1 MRMRFAAMLEEH
13 MLAMRSIDADRV
25 SEMADD
31 MVRVLC
37 GGGKLLVCGNGGSAA
52 DAQHFAAEMT
62 VRFET
67 DRKALPAI
75 AITTDSSA
83 LTAASNDFG
92 YKSVFSR
99 MVEALG
105 RPDDALLSL
114 STSGR
119 SENVIRAQDAAKSV
133 GMRTWAITGEDGS
146 SPLADGA
153 DISLR
158 IRGRTARVQEATIVV
173 LHHLAAAADASF

>member
-1 MRMRFAAMLEEH
+1 MRFSAMLEEH
-13 MLAMRSIDADRV
+13 MRAVRSIDVARV

-31 MVRVLC
+31 MVRVLR

-83 LTAASNDFG
+83 VTAAANDFG

-119 SENVIRAQDAAKSV
+119 SENVVRAQDAAKSL
-133 GMRTWAITGEDGS
+133 GMRTWAITGDDG
-146 SPLADGA
+146 PLADEA

-173 LHHLAAAADASF
+173 LHHLAASADASF

>member
-1 MRMRFAAMLEEH
+1 MRFADMLEEH
-13 MLAMRSIDADRV
+13 IRAMRSIGADRV
-25 SEMADD
+25 SEMAAD
-31 MVRVLC
+31 MVRVLRS
-37 GGGKLLVCGNGGSAA
+37 GGKLLACGNGGSAA
-52 DAQHFAAEMT
+52 DAQHFAAELA

-83 LTAASNDFG
+83 LTAAANDFG
-92 YKSVFSR
+92 YERAFSR

-105 RPDDALLSL
+105 RPGDALLSL

-119 SENVIRAQDAAKSV
+119 SENAIRAQETANSL
-133 GMRTWAITGEDGS
+133 GMRTWAITGEGE
-146 SPLADGA
+146 SPLAAAA

-158 IRGRTARVQEATIVV
+158 LSGCTARVQEATIVV
-173 LHHLAAAADASF
+173 LHYLASVADTSF

>member
-1 MRMRFAAMLEEH
+1 MRFADMLEEH
-13 MLAMRSIDADRV
+13 MRAVRSIDADRV

-31 MVRVLC
+31 MVRVLR

-52 DAQHFAAEMT
+52 DAQHFAAELS

-67 DRKALPAI
+67 DRRALPAI

-83 LTAASNDFG
+83 VTAAANDFG
-92 YKSVFSR
+92 YGSVFSR

-119 SENVIRAQDAAKSV
+119 SENAIRAQDAAKSL
-133 GMRTWAITGEDGS
+133 GMRTWAITGGGE
-146 SPLADGA
+146 SPLAAGA

-158 IRGRTARVQEATIVV
+158 ICGRTARVQEATIVV
-173 LHHLAAAADASF
+173 LHYLASAADASF

>member
-1 MRMRFAAMLEEH
+1 MLEAH
-13 MLAMRSIDADRV
+13 VRAMRSIDADCV

-31 MVRVLC
+31 MVKVLRR
-37 GGGKLLVCGNGGSAA
+37 GGNLLTCGNGGSAA
-52 DAQHFAAEMT
+52 DAQHFAAELS

-67 DRKALPAI
+67 DRRALPAI

-83 LTAASNDFG
+83 LTAAANDFG
-92 YKSVFSR
+92 YERVFSR

-105 RPDDALLSL
+105 RQGDALLSL

-119 SENVIRAQDAAKSV
+119 SKNVILAQEAAKSL
-133 GMRTWAITGEDGS
+133 GMRTWAITGEGE
-146 SPLADGA
+146 SPLAVAA

-158 IRGRTARVQEATIVV
+158 LPGCTARIQEATIVV
-173 LHHLAAAADASF
+173 LHYLALAADASF

>member
-1 MRMRFAAMLEEH
+1 MRFSAMLEEH
-13 MLAMRSIDADRV
+13 IRAMRSIDVDRV
-25 SEMADD
+25 SEMAAD
-31 MVRVLC
+31 MVRTLRD
-37 GGGKLLVCGNGGSAA
+37 GGKLLVCGNGGSAA
-52 DAQHFAAEMT
+52 DAQHFAAELS

-83 LTAASNDFG
+83 LTAAANDFG
-92 YKSVFSR
+92 YKRVFSR

-105 RPDDALLSL
+105 RPGDAILLL

-119 SENVIRAQDAAKSV
+119 SESVIHAQEVAKSL
-133 GMRTWAITGEDGS
+133 GMRTWTITGEGE
-146 SPLADGA
+146 SPLAAAA

-158 IRGRTARVQEATIVV
+158 LHGSTARVQEATIVV
-173 LHHLAAAADASF
+173 LHHLAATADASF

>member
-1 MRMRFAAMLEEH
+1 MRFADMLEEH
-13 MLAMRSIDADRV
+13 MLAVRSIDADRV
-25 SEMADD
+25 AEMADD
-31 MVRVLC
+31 MVRVLR

-52 DAQHFAAEMT
+52 DAQHFAAEMA

-67 DRKALPAI
+67 DRRALPAI

-83 LTAASNDFG
+83 LTAAANDFG
-92 YKSVFSR
+92 YGSVFSR
-99 MVEALG
+99 AVEALG
-105 RPDDALLSL
+105 SPGDAVLSL

-119 SENVIRAQDAAKSV
+119 SESVIRAQEAAKSI

-146 SPLADGA
+146 SPLADAA

-173 LHHLAAAADASF
+173 LHHFASVADASF

>member
-1 MRMRFAAMLEEH
+1 MIDFDAVLEEH
-13 MLAMRSIDADRV
+13 MLAMRSIDVRCL
-25 SEMADD
+25 SEMGDD
-31 MVRVLC
+31 MVRILR
-37 GGGKLLVCGNGGSAA
+37 GGGKLLICGNGGSAA
-52 DAQHFAAEMT
+52 DAQHFAAELA

-67 DRKALPAI
+67 DRRALPAI

-83 LTAASNDFG
+83 LTAAANDFG
-92 YKSVFSR
+92 YECVFSR

-119 SENVIRAQDAAKSV
+119 SKNAIRAQKVAKSL
-133 GMRTWAITGEDGS
+133 GMRTWAITGEGE
-146 SPLADGA
+146 SPLASGA

-158 IRGRTARVQEATIVV
+158 IRGCTARIQEATIVV
-173 LHHLAAAADASF
+173 LHHLASIADISF

>member
-1 MRMRFAAMLEEH
+1 MRFSAMLEEH
-13 MLAMRSIDADRV
+13 MRAVRSIDVARV

-31 MVRVLC
+31 MVRVLR
-37 GGGKLLVCGNGGSAA
+37 GGGKLLICGNGGSAA
-52 DAQHFAAEMT
+52 DAQHFAAEMV

-83 LTAASNDFG
+83 MTAASNDFG
-92 YKSVFSR
+92 YGRVFSR
-99 MVEALG
+99 MVEAIG
-105 RPDDALLSL
+105 CPGDAILSL

-119 SENVIRAQDAAKSV
+119 SESVVRAQEVAASI

-146 SPLADGA
+146 PLADAA

-158 IRGRTARVQEATIVV
+158 ICGRAARIQEATIVI
-173 LHHLAAAADASF
+173 LHHLASVADASF

>member
-1 MRMRFAAMLEEH
+1 MSFDFDLVLEEH
-13 MLAMRSIDADRV
+13 MRAVRSIDAARV
-25 SEMADD
+25 SEMAND
-31 MVRVLC
+31 MVGILRE
-37 GGGKLLVCGNGGSAA
+37 GGKVLVCGNGGSAA
-52 DAQHFAAEMT
+52 DAQHFAAELT

-83 LTAASNDFG
+83 ITAAANDFG
-92 YKSVFSR
+92 YESTFSR

-105 RPDDALLSL
+105 RPNDALLSL

-119 SENVIRAQDAAKSV
+119 SENVIRAQKVAKAV
-133 GMRTWAITGEDGS
+133 GMRTWAITGEDR
-146 SPLADGA
+146 SPLADAA

-158 IRGRTARVQEATIVV
+158 IRGCTARVQEATIVV
-173 LHHLAAAADASF
+173 LHHLASVADASF